1 MVAAFRGLVQLV
13 NMLKIPFAFYGISK
27 CPLLYT
33 YTAPS
38 ARTARVFHV
47 CAMDDATAAVVVDG
61 EQLAAAGSAAEAAD
75 RAGAT
80 GQR

>member
-1 MVAAFRGLVQLV
+1 MVAAHRVFR
-13 NMLKIPFAFYGISK
+13 FAFYGISK
-27 CPLLYT
+27 WPLLYT
-33 YTAPS
+33 YT

-47 CAMDDATAAVVVDG
+47 CAMDDAAAAVVVDG